1 MNLINRSSASDL
13 YNLCDALG
21 VKNIVV
27 CSKDELRKYLKN
39 KKVNNIIFNMANDQ
53 VGSHWVAINKAHKI
67 YFDSYA
73 QNYPSVVPRDYKLAS
88 SKKELQSISAQDCG
102 QLCCL
107 FLYYINFKTKDQY
120 YKLFDDVY
128 K

>member
-53 VGSHWVAINKAHKI
+53 VGSHWVAICKNHKI
-67 YFDSYA
+67 YFDSYM
-73 QNYPSVVPRDYKLAS
+73 QKPPSVVPKDYRLS
-88 SKKELQSISAQDCG
+88 GSKKELQSMSAQDCG
-102 QLCCL
+102 QLCSL
-107 FLYYINFKTKDQY
+107 WLYYINFKSNKDY
-120 YKLFDDVY
+120 LDLFEDVY